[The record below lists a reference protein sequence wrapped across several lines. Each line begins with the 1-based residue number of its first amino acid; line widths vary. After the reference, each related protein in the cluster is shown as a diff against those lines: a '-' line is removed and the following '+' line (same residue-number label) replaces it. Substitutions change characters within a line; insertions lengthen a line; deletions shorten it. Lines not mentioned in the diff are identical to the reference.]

1 MEGDAAA
8 RSLQPGGS
16 RRIIEMGSYI
26 LILEDD
32 AALRRALAREL
43 SDLGHRVLQAG
54 AWREI
59 PSSELKMLDAAVLD
73 LRLAGPSD
81 PGGLEALAALRAA
94 NPRCR
99 AVLMT
104 GYGSHATA
112 LEAGRLGAA
121 HYLAKPV
128 SLPWL
133 LWALGL
139 GPRPADAEPETG
151 GASLARNEREYIEYV
166 MAQCEGNVSRA
177 ARLLGLRRQSLQR
190 KLKKYAGP

>member
-1 MEGDAAA
+1 MN
-8 RSLQPGGS
+8 
-16 RRIIEMGSYI
+16 I

-43 SDLGHRVLQAG
+43 VDLGHNVVQAG
-54 AWREI
+54 AWQDI
-59 PSSELKMLDAAVLD
+59 SPTMLPSLDAAVFD
-73 LRLAGPSD
+73 LRLSS
-81 PGGLEALAALRAA
+81 PGGPTGLDALAALREV
-94 NPRCR
+94 NPTCR

-104 GYGSHATA
+104 GYGSHSSA

-121 HYLAKPV
+121 HYLSKPV

-133 LWALGL
+133 LWALDL
-139 GPRPADAEPETG
+139 GPKPESAGDGQAAESESG

-166 MAQCEGNVSRA
+166 MAQCGGNISQA

>member
-1 MEGDAAA
+1 MN
-8 RSLQPGGS
+8 
-16 RRIIEMGSYI
+16 I

-43 SDLGHRVLQAG
+43 DDLGHHIVQAA
-54 AWREI
+54 AWRDVPENEI
-59 PSSELKMLDAAVLD
+59 ATLDAAALD
-73 LRLAGPSD
+73 LRLAGPAD
-81 PGGLEALAALRAA
+81 PGGLDALATLRAA

-128 SLPWL
+128 TLPWL
-133 LWALGL
+133 LWALDL
-139 GPRPADAEPETG
+139 GPRPDGAEPEAG

-166 MAQCEGNVSRA
+166 MKQCGDNVSQA

-190 KLKKYAGP
+190 KLKKFSSP

>member
-1 MEGDAAA
+1 MN
-8 RSLQPGGS
+8 
-16 RRIIEMGSYI
+16 I

-32 AALRRALAREL
+32 AGLRRALAREL
-43 SDLGHRVLQAG
+43 TDLGHRVLQAG
-54 AWREI
+54 AV
-59 PSSELKMLDAAVLD
+59 SEVPAAELPALDAAVLD
-73 LRLAGPSD
+73 LRLTGNSASA
-81 PGGLEALAALRAA
+81 PGETGLDALETLRAV
-94 NPRCR
+94 NPNCR

-128 SLPWL
+128 TMPWL
-133 LWALGL
+133 LWALGI
-139 GPRPADAEPETG
+139 GARPADAEPETG

-166 MAQCEGNVSRA
+166 MAQCGGNISHA

-190 KLKKYAGP
+190 KLKKFTTP

>member
-1 MEGDAAA
+1 MK
-8 RSLQPGGS
+8 
-16 RRIIEMGSYI
+16 I
-26 LILEDD
+26 LVLEDD

-43 SDLGHRVLQAG
+43 ADLGHEV
-54 AWREI
+54 I
-59 PSSELKMLDAAVLD
+59 PAASFKDVRPEALPTLEAAVFD
-73 LRLAGPSD
+73 LRLAGP
-81 PGGLEALAALRAA
+81 GGETGLDALAALRAVNA
-94 NPRCR
+94 ACR
-99 AVLMT
+99 VVLMT
-104 GYGSHATA
+104 GYGSHASA

-139 GPRPADAEPETG
+139 GPKPEGAEDVAAESG

-166 MAQCEGNVSRA
+166 MAQCGGNVSQA

>member
-1 MEGDAAA
+1 
-8 RSLQPGGS
+8 LN
-16 RRIIEMGSYI
+16 I
-26 LILEDD
+26 LMLEDD

-43 SDLGHRVLQAG
+43 ADLGHRVLQAS
-54 AWREI
+54 AWADV
-59 PSSELKMLDAAVLD
+59 PPGELPALDAAVLD
-73 LRLAGPSD
+73 LRLAGSS
-81 PGGLEALAALRAA
+81 GETGLDALAALRAV

-128 SLPWL
+128 TLPWL
-133 LWALGL
+133 LWALEI
-139 GPRPADAEPETG
+139 GPRPAEPAPEAG

-166 MAQCEGNVSRA
+166 MAQCGGNISHA

-190 KLKKYAGP
+190 KLKKFTAP

>member
-1 MEGDAAA
+1 MN
-8 RSLQPGGS
+8 
-16 RRIIEMGSYI
+16 I

-43 SDLGHRVLQAG
+43 ADLGHHVVQAA
-54 AWREI
+54 AWRDVPEG
-59 PSSELKMLDAAVLD
+59 EVATFDAAALD
-73 LRLAGPSD
+73 LRLAGPGD
-81 PGGLEALAALRAA
+81 PGGLDALAALRAV
-94 NPRCR
+94 NPGCR

-112 LEAGRLGAA
+112 LEAGKLGAA

-128 SLPWL
+128 TLPWL

-139 GPRPADAEPETG
+139 GARPEGSEPEAG

-190 KLKKYAGP
+190 KLKKYSSP

>member
-1 MEGDAAA
+1 MN
-8 RSLQPGGS
+8 
-16 RRIIEMGSYI
+16 I

-43 SDLGHRVLQAG
+43 ADLGHRVVQAA
-54 AWREI
+54 AWAEVPGEEI
-59 PSSELKMLDAAVLD
+59 PALDAAVLD
-73 LRLAGPSD
+73 LRLAGAGD
-81 PGGLEALAALRAA
+81 PDGLDALAALRARNA
-94 NPRCR
+94 RCR

-128 SLPWL
+128 RMPWL
-133 LWALGL
+133 LWALEL
-139 GPRPADAEPETG
+139 GPRPAGAEPEAG
-151 GASLARNEREYIEYV
+151 GASLARHEREYIEYV
-166 MAQCEGNVSRA
+166 MAQCGGNVSQA

-190 KLKKYAGP
+190 KLKKYNTP

>member
-1 MEGDAAA
+1 MN
-8 RSLQPGGS
+8 
-16 RRIIEMGSYI
+16 I

-32 AALRRALAREL
+32 AGLRRALAREL
-43 SDLGHRVLQAG
+43 SDLGHTVTQAS
-54 AWREI
+54 AW
-59 PSSELKMLDAAVLD
+59 SEVAPEDRATFDAALFD
-73 LRLAGPSD
+73 LRLAGAGAGAS
-81 PGGLEALAALRAA
+81 GESGLDALAALRAV
-94 NPRCR
+94 NPSCR

-104 GYGSHATA
+104 GYGSHSSA

-139 GPRPADAEPETG
+139 GDKPAAEAEGRGAEEAG
-151 GASLARNEREYIEYV
+151 GASLARNEHEYIEFV
-166 MAQCEGNVSRA
+166 MAQCGGNISQA

-190 KLKKYAGP
+190 KLKKYPGP

>member
-1 MEGDAAA
+1 MN
-8 RSLQPGGS
+8 
-16 RRIIEMGSYI
+16 I

-32 AALRRALAREL
+32 AGLRRALSREL
-43 SDLGHRVLQAG
+43 ADLGHRVVQASTW
-54 AWREI
+54 ASVPTADI
-59 PSSELKMLDAAVLD
+59 KTFDAAVLD
-73 LRLAGPSD
+73 LRLAGPAD
-81 PGGLEALAALRAA
+81 PGGLDALEALRAA

-104 GYGSHATA
+104 GYGSHTTA

-128 SLPWL
+128 TLPWL
-133 LWALGL
+133 LWALDL
-139 GPRPADAEPETG
+139 GTRPEGAEPEAG

-166 MAQCEGNVSRA
+166 MAQCGGNVSQA

-190 KLKKYAGP
+190 KLKKFSSP

>member
-1 MEGDAAA
+1 MN
-8 RSLQPGGS
+8 
-16 RRIIEMGSYI
+16 I

-32 AALRRALAREL
+32 AGLRRALAREL
-43 SDLGHRVLQAG
+43 ADLGHMVVQAG
-54 AWREI
+54 SWREVAPKEI
-59 PSSELKMLDAAVLD
+59 TALDAAVLD
-73 LRLAGPSD
+73 LRLAGPSGS
-81 PGGLEALAALRAA
+81 PGESGLDALAAIHAA

-99 AVLMT
+99 TVLMT

-112 LEAGRLGAA
+112 LEAGRLGTA

-139 GPRPADAEPETG
+139 GAQPAEADPETG
-151 GASLARNEREYIEYV
+151 DHHSSSATLARNEREYIEYV
-166 MAQCEGNVSRA
+166 MAQCGGNVSQA

-190 KLKKYAGP
+190 KLKKFAAP

>member
-1 MEGDAAA
+1 VN
-8 RSLQPGGS
+8 
-16 RRIIEMGSYI
+16 I

-43 SDLGHRVLQAG
+43 IDLGHRVVQASTWG
-54 AWREI
+54 EI
-59 PSSELKMLDAAVLD
+59 PVEEIAALDAAAID
-73 LRLAGPSD
+73 LRLAGPAD
-81 PGGLEALAALRAA
+81 PGGLDALAALRAG

-104 GYGSHATA
+104 GYGSHTTA

-128 SLPWL
+128 TLPWL
-133 LWALGL
+133 LWALDL
-139 GPRPADAEPETG
+139 GPRPEGAEPEAG

-166 MAQCEGNVSRA
+166 MAQCGGNVSQA

-190 KLKKYAGP
+190 KLKKYSSP

>member
-1 MEGDAAA
+1 MN
-8 RSLQPGGS
+8 
-16 RRIIEMGSYI
+16 I

-43 SDLGHRVLQAG
+43 SDLGHSVQQAG
-54 AWREI
+54 AWAEI
-59 PSSELKMLDAAVLD
+59 PPAVLPSLDAAVFD
-73 LRLAGPSD
+73 LRLSG
-81 PGGLEALAALRAA
+81 PGGETGIDALTALRSV
-94 NPRCR
+94 NPTCR
-99 AVLMT
+99 AVMMT
-104 GYGSHATA
+104 GYGSHSTA

-133 LWALGL
+133 LWALAL
-139 GPRPADAEPETG
+139 GPKPQAIETAAEGEAG

-166 MAQCEGNVSRA
+166 MTQCGGNVSQA

-190 KLKKYAGP
+190 KLKKFAGP

>member
-1 MEGDAAA
+1 VN
-8 RSLQPGGS
+8 
-16 RRIIEMGSYI
+16 I

-43 SDLGHRVLQAG
+43 TDLGHRVLQAA
-54 AWREI
+54 AWKDV
-59 PSSELKMLDAAVLD
+59 PSGEVAALDAAVLD
-73 LRLAGPSD
+73 LRLAGP
-81 PGGLEALAALRAA
+81 GGETGLDALSALRAV
-94 NPRCR
+94 NPQCR

-104 GYGSHATA
+104 GYGSHSSA

-128 SLPWL
+128 SLAWL
-133 LWALGL
+133 LWALDL
-139 GPRPADAEPETG
+139 GPRPEAAEAASEGESG

-166 MAQCEGNVSRA
+166 MAQCGGNISQA

>member
-1 MEGDAAA
+1 MN
-8 RSLQPGGS
+8 
-16 RRIIEMGSYI
+16 I

-43 SDLGHRVLQAG
+43 DDLGHRVVQAA
-54 AWREI
+54 AWRDVPENEI
-59 PSSELKMLDAAVLD
+59 ATLDAAALD
-73 LRLAGPSD
+73 LRLAGPAD
-81 PGGLEALAALRAA
+81 PGGLDALAALRAV

-104 GYGSHATA
+104 GYGSQATA

-128 SLPWL
+128 TLPWL
-133 LWALGL
+133 LWALDL
-139 GPRPADAEPETG
+139 GPRPDGAEPEAG

-166 MAQCEGNVSRA
+166 MKQCGGNVSQA

-190 KLKKYAGP
+190 KLKKFSSP

>member
-1 MEGDAAA
+1 MN
-8 RSLQPGGS
+8 
-16 RRIIEMGSYI
+16 I

-32 AALRRALAREL
+32 AALRRALSREL
-43 SDLGHRVLQAG
+43 IDLGHHVLQAATWNEVPADAIG
-54 AWREI
+54 D
-59 PSSELKMLDAAVLD
+59 LDAAAID
-73 LRLAGPSD
+73 LRLAGPAD
-81 PGGLEALAALRAA
+81 PGGLEALAALRAG

-104 GYGSHATA
+104 GYGSHTTA

-128 SLPWL
+128 TLPWL

-139 GPRPADAEPETG
+139 GLRPDGAEPEAG

-166 MAQCEGNVSRA
+166 MSQCGGNVSQA

-190 KLKKYAGP
+190 KLKKYSSP

>member
-1 MEGDAAA
+1 MK
-8 RSLQPGGS
+8 
-16 RRIIEMGSYI
+16 I
-26 LILEDD
+26 LVLEDD
-32 AALRRALAREL
+32 ATLRRALAREL
-43 SDLGHRVLQAG
+43 DDLGHEVIAAASFKEVPVDALPAL
-54 AWREI
+54 E
-59 PSSELKMLDAAVLD
+59 AAVFD
-73 LRLAGPSD
+73 LRLAGP
-81 PGGLEALAALRAA
+81 GGETGLDALAALRAVNA
-94 NPRCR
+94 ACR
-99 AVLMT
+99 VVLMT
-104 GYGSHATA
+104 GYGSHASA

-139 GPRPADAEPETG
+139 GPKPEAAAEDDAGESG

-166 MAQCEGNVSRA
+166 MAQCGGNISQA